1 MALPAGE
8 LVMVYT
14 APAER
19 ARRDGRDGDAAAA
32 GAAASSTPPMP
43 ATMAALVL
51 NLRMK
56 LSLSDECG
64 RRRQAPILRVRT
76 KPDRY
81 IGRRKGRKRPADG
94 REPRRRPSTCVP
106 HNSVA

>member
-14 APAER
+14 APAEP
-19 ARRDGRDGDAAAA
+19 ALPDWLDADAAAA

-51 NLRMK
+51 NLCMK

-81 IGRRKGRKRPADG
+81 IGTGKGRKPPADG
-94 REPRRRPSTCVP
+94 PRPRPPPST
-106 HNSVA
+106 

>member
-1 MALPAGE
+1 MALPAGDW
-8 LVMVYT
+8 VRVHP
-14 APAER
+14 APAEPALR
-19 ARRDGRDGDAAAA
+19 DWRDGAGAAA

-51 NLRMK
+51 NLCMK

-106 HNSVA
+106 HNSAA